1 MRRSPGAALPLCG
14 TGRKDDGR
22 LTVRDG
28 EALADD
34 YAVGLVVLEV
44 VTAYGFAG
52 VPVVPAP
59 LVAEGAVVEAGG
71 VVHVEVLERRLL
83 RCCWAV
89 VVRDAAARS
98 VGGAARTVT
107 RHRSAPASGQ
117 CYDAHGEDDDEQR
130 AQRRCQF
137 GTCDGGRPWQVAL

>member
-1 MRRSPGAALPLCG
+1 MQRCRCA
-14 TGRKDDGR
+14 GRKDDGR

-44 VTAYGFAG
+44 VTADRFTG

-59 LVAEGAVVEAGG
+59 LVAEGAVVEARG

-83 RCCWAV
+83 RCRWAV
-89 VVRDAAARS
+89 VVRDAATRAI
-98 VGGAARTVT
+98 GGAARTVT
-107 RHRSAPASGQ
+107 RHRSAPAGGQ
-117 CYDAHGEDDDEQR
+117 CDDADGEEDDEQR
-130 AQRRCQF
+130 GQRRCQI
-137 GTCDGGRPWQVAL
+137 GTCDVGRPWQVAL